1 VINDVKMSIP
11 NKLYTEKL
19 NTYQESIKVLYL
31 VDDDFKSMCDDYC
44 CSKLNIEKHMQTMKE
59 NFQMKIEYENLAK
72 ELEEEI
78 VLYIQ
83 KNME

>member
-1 VINDVKMSIP
+1 MSIP
-11 NKLYTEKL
+11 DKLYSQKL
-19 NTYQESIKVLYL
+19 STYQESIKVLYL

-44 CSKLNIEKHMQTMKE
+44 CSKLNIEKHKQTMQE
-59 NFQMKIEYENLAK
+59 NFHMKVEYENLAK

-78 VLYIQ
+78 VAYIQ